1 MKATEL
7 RIGNYIT
14 SGVNGI
20 FNKDLMNT
28 GRVLEIGLIDKK
40 FEQIYCECEES
51 FEWFFKDNY
60 FGIPLTEEWL
70 FKFGLVNHPN
80 DIPTYGKFFGDF
92 DDDDYGYFF
101 CVYQDLGGNFYAQ
114 IIGKKIILN
123 SVHQL
128 QNLYFA
134 LAGEELKQRGKNQ

>member
-28 GRVLEIGLIDKK
+28 GRVLEIGLIDRE

-51 FEWFFKDNY
+51 FKWFFKDNY

-70 FKFGLVNHPN
+70 LKFGFKEHPN
-80 DIPTYGKFFGDF
+80 DIPTYAKIFGNSE
-92 DDDDYGYFF
+92 YAF
-101 CVYQDLGGNFYAQ
+101 CIYQYADSSFYAQ
-114 IIGKKIILN
+114 IIGKKILLN

-134 LAGEELKQRGKNQ
+134 IAGEELTQGGNK

>member
-60 FGIPLTEEWL
+60 FGIPLTEEWW
-70 FKFGLVNHPN
+70 FKFGFRKHPN
-80 DIPTYGKFFGDF
+80 DIPTYAKSFGNSE
-92 DDDDYGYFF
+92 YAF
-101 CVYQDLGGNFYAQ
+101 CIYQYADSSFYAQ
-114 IIGKKIILN
+114 IIGKKIMLN

-134 LAGEELKQRGKNQ
+134 IAGEELTQGGNK